1 MSKISIILPTY
12 NVEPYIEKALQSCIN
27 QTFKDIEI
35 IVVDDCGNDKSI
47 DIAKEYAKKDE
58 RIKIVHNE
66 KNLGL
71 LRARYEGVKASHSF
85 YIMFLDPDDYL
96 ELNACEECVK
106 ILDSNN
112 DVDLICFNYNNIK
125 PTYIEKFD
133 FFTDAKFNQEEFV
146 FFLISRLT
154 EYNWNIWSKIYKKEI
169 YLKIFEENEKLKF
182 LRINMAEDALFFVIC
197 LNYINNIQTI
207 SQKIYNYN
215 TCNLNSSTK
224 TIDIQ
229 KNISYAKD
237 LDNCMNFMSIFIN
250 QIDNKFLFY
259 YCLSIFYWL
268 KMHYFDLV
276 YKYLEKRFLHK
287 FKLRIERK
295 MVKIKKRKVYRIL
308 KEKNVSSS
316 L

>member
-12 NVEPYIEKALQSCIN
+12 NVEPYIEKALQSSIN

-47 DIAKEYAKKDE
+47 DIAKEYAKKDR

-71 LRARYEGVKASHSF
+71 LRARYEGVKASNSS

-295 MVKIKKRKVYRIL
+295 MVKIKKKKVCRIL